1 MEKKEKLC
9 WCKGRVPA
17 EPRTS
22 QRSTKPSVKDHKPKR
37 QMTKYP
43 KKKLGTTKNGYIT
56 TRYGITNGFRKGP
69 RGKVKGLLQIQISR
83 LTSRPRRCGKTKSTL
98 RLAKQ
103 KSLNAKGLKSKQA
116 QFGLKSLKVRAKQQK
131 ANEIVKSDI

>member
-1 MEKKEKLC
+1 MLQL
-9 WCKGRVPA
+9 
-17 EPRTS
+17 S
-22 QRSTKPSVKDHKPKR
+22 IS
-37 QMTKYP
+37 
-43 KKKLGTTKNGYIT
+43 
-56 TRYGITNGFRKGP
+56 RKGP